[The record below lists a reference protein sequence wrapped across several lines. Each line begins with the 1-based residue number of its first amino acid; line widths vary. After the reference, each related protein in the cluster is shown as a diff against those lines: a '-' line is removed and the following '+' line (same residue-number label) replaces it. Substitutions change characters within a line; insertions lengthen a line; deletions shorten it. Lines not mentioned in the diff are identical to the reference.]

1 MIEPVEI
8 LAPPNRVWELLRA
21 EAQLGADEGQATVLS
36 ESGARELLLEVRMG
50 VGFHVQHAYQIQRRG
65 EGCLVSD
72 RIRPLGWRWRLS
84 NVFLFGRGIRPIE
97 AAAAQGLR
105 NLKAAAESDLANEC
119 EPPLGTSRRD

>member
-1 MIEPVEI
+1 MLEPVEI

-21 EAQLGADEGQATVLS
+21 EAQLGADEGQAAVLS
-36 ESGARELLLEVRMG
+36 ESGGGELLLEVRMG
-50 VGFHVQHAYQIQRRG
+50 IGFKVQHAYQIERRG
-65 EGCLVSD
+65 EGCVISD

-105 NLKAAAESDLANEC
+105 NLKAAAESGVADK
-119 EPPLGTSRRD
+119 R